1 MSDTTFDVETLDAPS
16 AMRVPHVE
24 RVSAHAGPAHA
35 GAVRHTVRSAAPHPS
50 TLASAKGRAPQV
62 LRSSTMSA
70 HTEPAQL
77 SFEFSRM

>member
-16 AMRVPHVE
+16 ALRVPHVQ
-24 RVSAHAGPAHA
+24 RLAAMGA
-35 GAVRHTVRSAAPHPS
+35 GARQVVRSAAPHGS
-50 TLASAKGRAPQV
+50 ALAAAKARGSQV

>member
-1 MSDTTFDVETLDAPS
+1 MNDSTIDPQTLDAPS
-16 AMRVPHVE
+16 AMRVPHVQRIAAPE
-24 RVSAHAGPAHA
+24 
-35 GAVRHTVRSAAPHPS
+35 GASGGVTARHVVRSAAPPS
-50 TLASAKGRAPQV
+50 SSLAAARARAPQI